1 MQQIKTEII
10 PVIHVEDLEQVCASI
25 DICISLDINKVF
37 LISHGT
43 LDYNGLINLIR
54 EVKALYPKL
63 WVGANFLD
71 INANQAISLDL
82 YFIDAIWTDAS
93 VSMDDYKIFRKF
105 KGLHFGGLA
114 FKYQSQPTD
123 LEEACK
129 VATITTDVATTSGS
143 GTGQAPTTVK
153 INNIRT
159 HLGTHPMAIA
169 SGVSIDNI
177 ESYVGIVEYLM
188 VASSITDNNEIINFE
203 KLKVLKNKLDEVNGN
218 NVR

>member
-10 PVIHVEDLEQVCASI
+10 PVIHVEDLEQTCASI
-25 DICISLDINKVF
+25 DICRSLDINKVF

-43 LDYNGLINLIR
+43 LDYNGLINLAR
-54 EVKALYPKL
+54 EIKVQYPKL
-63 WVGANFLD
+63 WIGINLLD
-71 INANQAISLDL
+71 INANQAISLNL
-82 YFIDAIWTDAS
+82 NFIDALWIDGSIS
-93 VSMDDYKIFRKF
+93 VDDYKLFRKF

-114 FKYQSQPTD
+114 FKYQRQPD
-123 LEEACK
+123 NLEEACK

-177 ESYVGIVEYLM
+177 ESYVGIVEYLL

>member
-93 VSMDDYKIFRKF
+93 VSMDDCKLFRKY

-129 VATITTDVATTSGS
+129 MSTLTTDVATTSGS

-153 INNIRT
+153 IDNIRKY
-159 HLGTHPMAIA
+159 LGTHPMAIA

-177 ESYVGIVEYLM
+177 ESYVGKANYLM

-203 KLKVLKNKLDEVNGN
+203 KLKTLKNKLDEVNGN